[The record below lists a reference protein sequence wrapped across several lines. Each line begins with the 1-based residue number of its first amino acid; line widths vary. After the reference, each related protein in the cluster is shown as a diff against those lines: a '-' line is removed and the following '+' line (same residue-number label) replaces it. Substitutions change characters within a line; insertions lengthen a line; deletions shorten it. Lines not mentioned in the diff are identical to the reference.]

1 MSDTEGTGQSDRL
14 SVEHRTVD
22 GIHVVTLSGEID
34 HSVADV
40 LSEALAPRADDAAPR
55 IVVDL
60 GGVTFMDSSGI
71 NVLVLVHRSVTQAQG
86 WLRLAAAQ
94 DPVLRVIRLVGLD
107 TAIACHPTVR
117 QALTS

>member
-1 MSDTEGTGQSDRL
+1 VSDTERTGQSDRL

-40 LSEALAPRADDAAPR
+40 LSEALAPRAADAPR

-107 TAIACHPTVR
+107 TVIACHPTVR